1 MDGGKSCRTAGKV
14 CAGLGRGRTCRLR
27 RRFEIAVLWG
37 LANFGARRF
46 PKGERKALWCAR
58 RRILIAPAGLTRRL
72 RRGRW
77 GCRPEGG
84 STFFRSER
92 KYQRKHAARRLREKG
107 FYCPFCRRGSQ
118 CRAQWSW
125 PAFAYGRSALVLAFF
140 RRQNGRAFFPPL
152 PIAALL
158 PRSWRGAYS
167 NGGAWDASLPLGYFC
182 DAKCQR
188 GFETTLAF
196 LCEPEGL
203 SPDGGLSYSADK
215 EITPDRRAAR
225 PVAERR

>member
-1 MDGGKSCRTAGKV
+1 M
-14 CAGLGRGRTCRLR
+14 
-27 RRFEIAVLWG
+27 
-37 LANFGARRF
+37 LA
-46 PKGERKALWCAR
+46 
-58 RRILIAPAGLTRRL
+58 
-72 RRGRW
+72 
-77 GCRPEGG
+77 
-84 STFFRSER
+84 
-92 KYQRKHAARRLREKG
+92 Y
-107 FYCPFCRRGSQ
+107 
-118 CRAQWSW
+118 
-125 PAFAYGRSALVLAFF
+125 F

-167 NGGAWDASLPLGYFC
+167 NGGAWDASLQLGYFC